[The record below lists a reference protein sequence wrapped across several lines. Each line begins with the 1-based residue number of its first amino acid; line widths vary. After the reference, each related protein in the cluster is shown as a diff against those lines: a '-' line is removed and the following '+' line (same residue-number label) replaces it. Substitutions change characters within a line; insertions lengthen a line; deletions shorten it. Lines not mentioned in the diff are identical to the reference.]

1 MNRVERW
8 GVSLER
14 YPGARWLGLKG
25 QGWGLD
31 FSSKY
36 DRVIEWLK
44 AGWHNLIYDFE
55 LLWLLRGKI
64 DGREPRIEWCKQA
77 KDRVGVLEGER
88 SGWVQILW
96 QEERLAAAVGLD
108 EKEIL
113 VVCVTWWM
121 LMTFT
126 DLRKQS

>member
-1 MNRVERW
+1 MWLGMNRVERW

-44 AGWHNLIYDFE
+44 AG
-55 LLWLLRGKI
+55 
-64 DGREPRIEWCKQA
+64 
-77 KDRVGVLEGER
+77 
-88 SGWVQILW
+88 
-96 QEERLAAAVGLD
+96 
-108 EKEIL
+108 
-113 VVCVTWWM
+113 
-121 LMTFT
+121 
-126 DLRKQS
+126 